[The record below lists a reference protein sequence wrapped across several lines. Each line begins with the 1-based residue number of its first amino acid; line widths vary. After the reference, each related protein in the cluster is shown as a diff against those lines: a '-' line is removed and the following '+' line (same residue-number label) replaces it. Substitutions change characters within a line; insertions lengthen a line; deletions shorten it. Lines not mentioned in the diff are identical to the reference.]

1 MAEKDMD
8 GALGAIA
15 NIESSGAVKGS
26 KEYVSAL
33 NEMEKATDRTGKSIE
48 NVESAIGSIGESV
61 KDAAKSFSSLEEA
74 SEHAKK
80 LLQRINALDDEIE
93 NFKSIQANLTLNAD
107 VEGAETYAK
116 KISNAVEESI
126 RLGEE
131 LEATQ
136 SAIAE
141 MSAAMEAQNQAAEK
155 SISLTKEQEKEFAEI
170 KEVVEDYTA
179 TAAKLS
185 TMITGVFDLE
195 KNEHISFLSE
205 EDAAKAQVVVN
216 AIRVLQK
223 EFDRLASLKSTPE
236 EFAKGLEHMKEVVK
250 KMTSDDSKNDF
261 LAEILNK
268 NKEISEESEKGAEKE
283 KEAQTNIRIELRK
296 TVTEIMALNYA
307 LSKMNDEQLSSDAAQ
322 KMQERLAELTDQ
334 ASEMTKALNEAKKTI
349 KATASESLAFD
360 AISQGIDTAIS
371 GFGGLIAVQG
381 TFAEDQEELIE
392 IQTKLQSVLTASNA
406 IKTVQMNLRKQSSLM
421 RGIETAQ
428 TYAAAA
434 AENVKTMAEGKGVVV
449 TKLATLAQKAFNAV
463 AKANPYVLLAT
474 AILTV
479 VGAISA
485 YVIGTKKAR
494 EEEKKRQAELK
505 RTAEAQKVAAE
516 RQKAIAGEAAKVA
529 SKFLLLQTEWKRLKT
544 VAEKTDWIKKNQSSF
559 DSLGISIQQIS
570 TAEKVFSSQTQQ
582 FARAMAARAIAAAK
596 AAQAVEEYNNFVAN
610 KQKSEKTNIGVLK
623 EGDSYEKLSDEELQ
637 RLYKKGLTKSG
648 LTGKS
653 GTLSKEAAADAMEY
667 RREKAREASRKK
679 VEDNVKKQRE
689 LYANIEKA
697 YTEELEASEKL
708 AKMGDTETKNTG
720 KNDAVKNAQKL
731 IDTQAKVDKE
741 AQRARIDNA
750 LATEQ
755 YIIDAYAEGAKKRRL
770 QIELDNKK
778 EIEAIERAK
787 EDAVAAHEQAAR
799 ELWEAQ
805 NPDADKKG
813 QTWENTGKKGRTF
826 DLTDDEKEMFKAR
839 EDAAK
844 ASYEQRIKDEL
855 QADLQYMRDYLK
867 EYGTFQEQRLAIA
880 EEYDEKIAKLRAG
893 GASEAQIGIV
903 EEQKKDAIKK
913 VDEKENLEIFNEI
926 DWEGIFSNL
935 EGHTQEYLKT
945 LRDQL
950 RELLESN
957 KLSDI
962 ADIEKVQQKISEL
975 NAYIANKGGLF
986 SFSGAYTDEQQRLKE
1001 NRDNARANLGR
1012 ATASYAKAGANVETL
1027 KMQGKQ
1033 GTAQMVKAEAE
1044 LEKARAKVA
1053 AATAKAKQADDALN
1067 KTLADQVAGVFKTI
1081 QESKVFENLE
1091 QLPDLFG
1098 KLGMGDAAEKTQKG
1112 LDGFNDVAGAAADY
1126 AQGNYI
1132 GAAMKGI
1139 SAVQNFGEALG
1150 AWSNSNR
1157 ADVEAANHKLE
1168 IAMGVNTEAIN
1179 KLTDAMERQNPE
1191 QAYKSYEQAVAM
1203 LKQNEQA
1210 EKLKMRNNST
1220 MHDGGHSLNDDLLTA
1235 GGTIN
1240 KIYAKLGKKS
1250 SNGYYHIYDLI
1261 RDLDASDWNKL
1272 YEDEEGRKLLKDL
1285 GEKISAAE
1293 DDGNY
1298 NGLFQDILKYIN
1310 TYSEES
1316 FKDLAKK
1323 FQESVTSVS
1332 FDTLYD
1338 NFVSSLMDM
1347 DKSAEDFAN
1356 DFEGY
1361 LRNAIYQAMVAE
1373 KVKPL
1378 LENWMGA
1385 FANAMK
1391 SKEANGQYLSKEE
1404 INQLMKSGGHYVD
1417 ENGNQVFYEGYEAII
1432 EVGKTLRDGIEELG
1446 LYNGKNDQNQ
1456 EATANSIKSITA
1468 DQADQLVGRITAM
1481 QIAVEAIHA
1490 NQADTLTHIKES
1502 TSLVQGDVS
1511 TIKGYIEEQNGYI
1524 SEIVDI
1530 QYESNRYLHDIAKH
1544 TSHLEV
1550 IAEDITRIKEIT
1562 SRL

>member
-15 NIESSGAVKGS
+15 NIDSSGAVRGS

-33 NEMEKATDRTGKSIE
+33 NDMEKATDKAGQSIE
-48 NVESAIGSIGESV
+48 KVEDTIDRIGESV
-61 KDAAKSFSSLEEA
+61 RDTSKSFSSLEEA
-74 SEHAKK
+74 AEYAKK
-80 LLQRINALDDEIE
+80 LQQRIEALDSDIE
-93 NFKSIQANLTLNAD
+93 NFKNIQANLTLNAD

-116 KISNAVEESI
+116 KVSEAVEESI
-126 RLGEE
+126 KLGEE

-141 MSAAMEAQNQAAEK
+141 MSAAMESQNQAVEK

-170 KEVVEDYTA
+170 KEVVKDYTA
-179 TAAKLS
+179 IAAKLS

-223 EFDRLASLKSTPE
+223 EFDRLVALKSTPE
-236 EFAKGLEHMKEVVK
+236 EFAKGLEHIKEVIK

-268 NKEISEESEKGAEKE
+268 NKEIAEESEKGAEKE
-283 KEAQTNIRIELRK
+283 KEAQTNIRSELKK

-307 LSKMNDEQLSSDAAQ
+307 LSQMNDEQLSSDAAQ

-334 ASEMTKALNEAKKTI
+334 ASAMTKALNESKKSI

-360 AISQGIDTAIS
+360 AISQGLDTAIS
-371 GFGGLIAVQG
+371 GFGGLIAAQG

-449 TKLATLAQKAFNAV
+449 TKLATVAQAAFNAV

-494 EEEKKRQAELK
+494 EEEKKRQDEQKKA
-505 RTAEAQKVAAE
+505 AEAQKVLAE
-516 RQKAIAGEAAKVA
+516 KQKEIASAAAKTTTDFA
-529 SKFLLLQTEWKRLKT
+529 RLRTQWKNLKT
-544 VAEKTDWIKKNQSSF
+544 TAEKKQWINENKSAF
-559 DSLGISIQQIS
+559 EALGITINSIN
-570 TAEKVFSSQTQQ
+570 TAEKVFESQTKL
-582 FARAMAARAIAAAK
+582 FAQAMVARAIATAK
-596 AAQAVEEYNNFVAN
+596 AAQAGEEYMNFIKN
-610 KQKSEKTNIGVLK
+610 KPSTVRKYGNVKG
-623 EGDSYEKLSDEELQ
+623 GDSYGKLSQEEKSELTKKGYTGNAGRLSDE
-637 RLYKKGLTKSG
+637 
-648 LTGKS
+648 
-653 GTLSKEAAADAMEY
+653 AAEY
-667 RREKAREASRKK
+667 ITNRRREKASQASIQANKDNAKK
-679 VEDNVKKQRE
+679 EKE
-689 LYANIEKA
+689 LLDSYIKA
-697 YTEELEASEKL
+697 TEEEIKVANALSSL
-708 AKMGDTETKNTG
+708 GDKKTKNTG
-720 KNDAVKNAQKL
+720 KNDAAKNAQKL
-731 IDTQAKVDKE
+731 IDTQAKADKE
-741 AQRARIDNA
+741 AKRARIDNA

-805 NPDADKKG
+805 NPNADKKG
-813 QTWENTGKKGRTF
+813 HTWENTGKKGRTF

-926 DWEGIFSNL
+926 DWEGIFGNL

-1027 KMQGKQ
+1027 KMQGKS

-1220 MHDGGHSLNDDLLTA
+1220 MYDGGHSLNDDLLTA

-1298 NGLFQDILKYIN
+1298 NGLFQDILN
-1310 TYSEES
+1310 FASTYSEES

-1385 FANAMK
+1385 FADAMK

-1456 EATANSIKSITA
+1456 EATANGIQSITA
-1468 DQADQLVGRITAM
+1468 DQADQLIGRITAM

-1530 QYESNRYLHDIAKH
+1530 QYESNRYLHDITKH
-1544 TSHLEV
+1544 TSHLV
-1550 IAEDITRIKEIT
+1550 TIAEDINKIKEDIK
-1562 SRL
+1562 RL

>member
-15 NIESSGAVKGS
+15 NIDSSGAVRGS

-33 NEMEKATDRTGKSIE
+33 NDMEKATDKAGQSIE
-48 NVESAIGSIGESV
+48 KVEDTIDRIGESV
-61 KDAAKSFSSLEEA
+61 RDTSKSFSSLEEA
-74 SEHAKK
+74 AEYAKK
-80 LLQRINALDDEIE
+80 LQQRIEALDSDIE
-93 NFKSIQANLTLNAD
+93 NFKNIQANLTLNAD

-116 KISNAVEESI
+116 KVSEAVEESI
-126 RLGEE
+126 KLGEE

-155 SISLTKEQEKEFAEI
+155 SVSLTKEQEDAFAKI
-170 KEVVEDYTA
+170 KDVVRDYSQ
-179 TAAKLS
+179 TAAHLIALTSGENKGL
-185 TMITGVFDLE
+185 I
-195 KNEHISFLSE
+195 SE
-205 EDAAKAQVVVN
+205 EDAKKAEKTIS
-216 AIRVLQK
+216 AINRLK
-223 EFDRLASLKSTPE
+223 DEFDRLASLKSSPE
-236 EFAKGLEHMKEVVK
+236 EFAKGLEEMKEVIK
-250 KMTSDDSKNDF
+250 KITSDDSMNAF
-261 LAEILNK
+261 LE
-268 NKEISEESEKGAEKE
+268 EISEQKRNITEETEKNNEESGKGADKE
-283 KEAQTNIRIELRK
+283 KEAQTTIRAELRK
-296 TVTEIMALNYA
+296 TITEIMALNYA
-307 LSKMNDEQLSSDAAQ
+307 LSQMNDEQLSSDAAEEM
-322 KMQERLAELTDQ
+322 KERLAELTEQ
-334 ASEMTKALNEAKKTI
+334 ASQMTRALKDSNEAVKGMS
-349 KATASESLAFD
+349 SESLAFD
-360 AISQGIDTAIS
+360 AISQGLDTAIS
-371 GFGGLIAVQG
+371 GFGGLIAAQG
-381 TFAEDQEELIE
+381 VFSDDQEELIE

-449 TKLATLAQKAFNAV
+449 TKLATLAQAAFNAV

-479 VGAISA
+479 VGAVSA

-494 EEEKKRQAELK
+494 EEEKKRQDEQKKA
-505 RTAEAQKVAAE
+505 AEAQKVLAE
-516 RQKAIAGEAAKVA
+516 KQKEIASAAAKTSTDFA
-529 SKFLLLQTEWKRLKT
+529 RLQTQWKNLKT
-544 VAEKTDWIKKNQSSF
+544 TAEKKQWIDDNKSAF
-559 DSLGISIQQIS
+559 EALGITINSIN
-570 TAEKVFSSQTQQ
+570 TAEKVFESQTKL
-582 FARAMAARAIAAAK
+582 FAQAMVARAIATAK
-596 AAQAVEEYNNFVAN
+596 AAQAGEEYMNFIKN
-610 KQKSEKTNIGVLK
+610 KPSTVRKFGNVKG
-623 EGDSYEKLSDEELQ
+623 GDSYGKLSQEEKSELTKKGYTGNAGRLSDE
-637 RLYKKGLTKSG
+637 
-648 LTGKS
+648 
-653 GTLSKEAAADAMEY
+653 AAEY
-667 RREKAREASRKK
+667 ITNRRREKAEQASIQANKDNAKK
-679 VEDNVKKQRE
+679 EKE
-689 LYANIEKA
+689 LLDSYIKA
-697 YTEELEASEKL
+697 TEEEIKVANALSSL
-708 AKMGDTETKNTG
+708 GDKKTKNTG
-720 KNDAVKNAQKL
+720 KDDVAKNAQKL
-731 IDTQAKVDKE
+731 IDTQTKADKE

-805 NPDADKKG
+805 NPNADKKG
-813 QTWENTGKKGRTF
+813 HTWENTGKKGRTF

-926 DWEGIFSNL
+926 DWEGIFGNL

-1081 QESKVFENLE
+1081 QESKIFENLE

-1157 ADVEAANHKLE
+1157 ADVEAVNHKLE

-1210 EKLKMRNNST
+1210 ENLKMRNNST
-1220 MHDGGHSLNDDLLTA
+1220 MYDGGHSLNDDLLTA

-1261 RDLDASDWNKL
+1261 RDFSASELSKL
-1272 YEDEEGRKLLKDL
+1272 YEDEEGRKLLKEL

-1298 NGLFQDILKYIN
+1298 NGLFQDLLKYIG

-1323 FQESVTSVS
+1323 FQASVTSVS

-1361 LRNAIYQAMVAE
+1361 LRNAIYQAMVAK

-1456 EATANSIKSITA
+1456 EATANGIKSITA

-1530 QYESNRYLHDIAKH
+1530 QYESNRYLHDITKH
-1544 TSHLEV
+1544 TSHLV
-1550 IAEDITRIKEIT
+1550 TIAEDINKIKEDIK
-1562 SRL
+1562 RL